1 MTLARKKYYKK
12 FGNIKKKHYLCT
24 RFPHELASERAKV
37 DYSAAS
43 ANLARK
49 SPNKTNENQ
58 DSVHQH

>member
-1 MTLARKKYYKK
+1 MTLARKKNNKK
-12 FGNIKKKHYLCT
+12 FGNIKKKYYLCT
-24 RFPHELASERAKV
+24 RFSHELASERAKV

-49 SPNKTNENQ
+49 QLKTNENQ